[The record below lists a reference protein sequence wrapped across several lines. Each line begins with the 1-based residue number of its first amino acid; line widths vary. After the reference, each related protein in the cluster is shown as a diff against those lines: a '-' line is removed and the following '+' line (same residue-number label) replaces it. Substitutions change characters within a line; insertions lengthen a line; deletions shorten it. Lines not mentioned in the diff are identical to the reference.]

1 MPDDRSAWGR
11 RPTCCVKPR
20 TDAFGAGQHFGG
32 GAPLCTFLSQDWRQ
46 DRASAGGGRQEVLL
60 RALCFSELPLQKPC
74 AISLCVKFRAASR
87 CSKVAVSPLLSGVS
101 LGGVGVRGAVSLQRM
116 PCSKGDLSC
125 GLFECAAL
133 GIGRMFGRKWSPHDR
148 PEVAAWV
155 ALLKIRTCVESTFS
169 ARC

>member
-1 MPDDRSAWGR
+1 MGTSSHLLRQTPDRCIRG
-11 RPTCCVKPR
+11 RPTFR
-20 TDAFGAGQHFGG
+20 WG
-32 GAPLCTFLSQDWRQ
+32 GAFVHVLVSRLETGPGLCWRWPA
-46 DRASAGGGRQEVLL
+46 RGAL

-74 AISLCVKFRAASR
+74 AFSLNVKCRAASW

-169 ARC
+169 A